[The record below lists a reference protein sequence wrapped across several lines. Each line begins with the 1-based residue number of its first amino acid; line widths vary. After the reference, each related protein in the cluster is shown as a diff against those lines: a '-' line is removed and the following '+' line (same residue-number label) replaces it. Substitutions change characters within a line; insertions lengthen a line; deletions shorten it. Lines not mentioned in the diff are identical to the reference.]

1 MSEAKGMVKNMR
13 GKFKRKF
20 AVVMASVL
28 ALSNIQSIPVFAG
41 GGVKRRRPS
50 SDLKNCRKNM
60 RFRN

>member
-1 MSEAKGMVKNMR
+1 MR

-41 GGVKRRRPS
+41 GGGGKGEDHPPI
-50 SDLKNCRKNM
+50 
-60 RFRN
+60 

>member
-1 MSEAKGMVKNMR
+1 MR

-41 GGVKRRRPS
+41 GGGKRRRPS